1 MEGKGG
7 KGPVKVLV
15 ADSDTDQVTMEVAW
29 LRTQGYDVKHAL
41 SPERFRSL
49 WVEHCPDLA
58 MVEPRIAGV
67 DTLAL
72 CRELRLTHDAL
83 VLATV
88 TEQDPDVHIR
98 CLMSGADAYV
108 VKPFLPAM
116 LLAHIQALSRR
127 VRNSLVG
134 HPPSIVNVGAI
145 RVDALR
151 HQVSVR
157 GKLKRL
163 TPIESKILYLLAVNA
178 NNVCTLPQVV
188 EQVWGYGDKSDTLL
202 IRVHIRHLR
211 EKIEDDPSNPRHI
224 VTIAGSGYMLVPRM
238 DPQIDGTASGSIP
251 SSAEVRIPGSEH
263 DMLSILDRD
272 QGVTEQRPESPH
284 PQSRDEWP
292 VVLPLFVS
300 AGRMEM

>member
-1 MEGKGG
+1 M
-7 KGPVKVLV
+7 KVLI
-15 ADSDTDQVTMEVAW
+15 ADSDTDQVAMEVAW

-41 SPERFRSL
+41 SLERFRSL
-49 WVEHCPDLA
+49 WVEHQPDLA
-58 MVEPRIAGV
+58 MVEPSIAGV

-88 TEQDPDVHIR
+88 TEQDAGAHMR

-116 LLAHIQALSRR
+116 LLAHIHALSRR

-134 HPPSIVNVGAI
+134 HPRSIVNVGAI
-145 RVDALR
+145 RVDSLR
-151 HQVSVR
+151 HEVSVR

-178 NNVCTLPQVV
+178 NNVCTLPQIVAH
-188 EQVWGYGDKSDTLL
+188 VWGYGDKSDTLL
-202 IRVHIRHLR
+202 IKAHIRHLR

-224 VTIAGSGYMLVPRM
+224 VTIAGSGYMLVPCM
-238 DPQIDGTASGSIP
+238 DPQIDDTASDATS
-251 SSAEVRIPGSEH
+251 SSAPVEILSSEH
-263 DMLSILDRD
+263 NTLSILDRD
-272 QGVTEQRPESPH
+272 LGVTEQRPDSPRL
-284 PQSRDEWP
+284 QSGDEWP
-292 VVLPLFVS
+292 IVLPLFVS
-300 AGRMEM
+300 AGRMEI